1 MGTMHI
7 NLRSRSSAGV
17 GPAGPARVGQQ
28 LDELFDRL
36 RPGDVAVLDRV
47 DLDVTAAETL
57 IRHRVA
63 AVVNAA
69 PSLSGRYPS
78 GGPSLLLAAGV
89 PLVDTAGTG
98 VLTTIRDGDPIR
110 IVEGDVLRADSVV
123 ARGQRQSVH
132 SMGEAVQRATLGLV
146 THLETAA
153 ATVPQLL
160 RRHRD
165 TLLDGAGIPELATR
179 LAGRVVVVV
188 SDTPRAGDELT
199 RLRRPLRGRRQ
210 VFVGV
215 ESGAQTLHVH
225 GRRPD
230 VVIGRPEALTG
241 GVAGDLHALRTVRDV
256 VLLTAE
262 DGTEPAGPELGRPV
276 VTMPL
281 TGTPADA
288 AVLLA
293 AHHGAGAIVTVGGP
307 GGRFQAYDVD
317 PVTLA
322 SAVLTGLQVGARLVP
337 AAAVPAVQRRTGPVR
352 RLVTGILLV
361 LLLLGAAVG
370 ATVAANHGPP
380 ALRALIRSVD
390 HGLQA
395 GWTTARGWLPGG

>member
-1 MGTMHI
+1 MGTMRI
-7 NLRSRSSAGV
+7 SLRSRSSTGAA
-17 GPAGPARVGQQ
+17 PAGPARVGQQ

-57 IRHRVA
+57 LRHRVA

-89 PLVDTAGTG
+89 PLVDTAGSV
-98 VLTTIRDGDPIR
+98 VLTAIRDGDPIR
-110 IVEGDVLRADSVV
+110 IVDGDVLRADSVV
-123 ARGQRQSVH
+123 ARGQRQSADA
-132 SMGEAVQRATLGLV
+132 MGEAVQRANRGLV

-165 TLLDGAGIPELATR
+165 TLLDGAGIPELGTR

-188 SDTPRAGDELT
+188 SDTPQAGDELAG
-199 RLRRPLRGRRQ
+199 LRRPLRGRRP

-215 ESGAQTLHVH
+215 ESGAETLHAH

-230 VVIGRPEALTG
+230 VVVGRPETLTG
-241 GVAGDLHALRTVRDV
+241 GAAGDLHALRTVRDV
-256 VLLTAE
+256 VLLTGD

-281 TGTPADA
+281 TGTPTDA

-307 GGRFQAYDVD
+307 GGRFPAYDVD

-337 AAAVPAVQRRTGPVR
+337 AAALPVVQRRIGPAR
-352 RLVTGILLV
+352 RLVTGVLLALLV
-361 LLLLGAAVG
+361 FGAALGG
-370 ATVAANHGPP
+370 AVAVNHGPP
-380 ALRALIRSVD
+380 AARTLIRGVD
-390 HGLQA
+390 HQLQA
-395 GWTTARGWLPGG
+395 GWSTVRGWLPGG